1 MNIIADTKLNDRFT
15 IIFAASA
22 ALMMIG
28 HLQGGKTLRDALF
41 LSNFD
46 VTQLPKIM
54 IATAVFSAF
63 AVLAFSRLLS
73 KYGPARFIPSLYVFS
88 GLISVGEWVGL
99 AFWPHIVTIIL
110 YLHITVIDSLLI
122 SGFYSIIN
130 ERYDPYSAK
139 RVISRMVLF
148 ATLGGILGAAA
159 ASVIAK
165 MADTRTVLAMLA
177 LLHILSAVALYQV
190 VRGQTGAKSPPAPPG
205 GILKIVKQNTLIQRM
220 ALLMLTL
227 AAAVAL
233 LDYLFKATL
242 QVTLSKE
249 ELVTFFAYFY
259 ITIDIGSLLLQTLVG
274 SKALRWFGLGGTII
288 VLPLGI
294 IFGGLMTFA
303 FRSLMT
309 ITLLRGATNLLTNS
323 FFGPGYELF
332 FTPISPTD
340 KRASKILIDVGANR
354 TGNMLGGLMI
364 MGLLLLPGN
373 TGSYILLLVL
383 VMASAVAMLTMV
395 LSRGYISQLAVN
407 LRDGTLKVDTIEIK
421 DKTTQNTVALTQT
434 RLERDKLLQQ
444 ISLRHNGDI
453 VSADRAGDKQE
464 AVSTPTSWTSDP
476 DEDSEIEV
484 IRDLRSRDEKRIRRV
499 LVNKAI
505 TPALLP
511 HILPL
516 FRSQAVLQEA
526 LNAVK
531 PLVSVASG
539 QMVDA
544 LLDRHQHPLI
554 RRRIPLLL
562 GQADNE
568 RAMHGLTLGL
578 EDSEL
583 DVRFRCAEALTRM
596 KTNHPHLSIDIEA
609 IWRVV
614 YREIAYFS
622 STGFKLTRGVEPLR
636 YLFHLFG
643 IILGPGVMD
652 ICYHA
657 LQAEDPGI
665 RGTALEYLD
674 NQLPPNVLEPLWPS
688 IAAGRTETKSDRST
702 KEIMYDLL
710 QAGRSI
716 KSSDHILESFMQSLK
731 DLD

>member
-259 ITIDIGSLLLQTLVG
+259 ITIDIGSLL
-274 SKALRWFGLGGTII
+274 
-288 VLPLGI
+288 
-294 IFGGLMTFA
+294 
-303 FRSLMT
+303 
-309 ITLLRGATNLLTNS
+309 
-323 FFGPGYELF
+323 
-332 FTPISPTD
+332 
-340 KRASKILIDVGANR
+340 
-354 TGNMLGGLMI
+354 
-364 MGLLLLPGN
+364 
-373 TGSYILLLVL
+373 
-383 VMASAVAMLTMV
+383 
-395 LSRGYISQLAVN
+395 
-407 LRDGTLKVDTIEIK
+407 
-421 DKTTQNTVALTQT
+421 
-434 RLERDKLLQQ
+434 
-444 ISLRHNGDI
+444 
-453 VSADRAGDKQE
+453 
-464 AVSTPTSWTSDP
+464 
-476 DEDSEIEV
+476 
-484 IRDLRSRDEKRIRRV
+484 
-499 LVNKAI
+499 
-505 TPALLP
+505 
-511 HILPL
+511 
-516 FRSQAVLQEA
+516 
-526 LNAVK
+526 
-531 PLVSVASG
+531 
-539 QMVDA
+539 
-544 LLDRHQHPLI
+544 
-554 RRRIPLLL
+554 
-562 GQADNE
+562 
-568 RAMHGLTLGL
+568 
-578 EDSEL
+578 
-583 DVRFRCAEALTRM
+583 
-596 KTNHPHLSIDIEA
+596 
-609 IWRVV
+609 
-614 YREIAYFS
+614 
-622 STGFKLTRGVEPLR
+622 
-636 YLFHLFG
+636 
-643 IILGPGVMD
+643 
-652 ICYHA
+652 
-657 LQAEDPGI
+657 
-665 RGTALEYLD
+665 
-674 NQLPPNVLEPLWPS
+674 
-688 IAAGRTETKSDRST
+688 
-702 KEIMYDLL
+702 
-710 QAGRSI
+710 
-716 KSSDHILESFMQSLK
+716 
-731 DLD
+731 